1 MIFEPDLRVPVP
13 TQDLLSFIFDDP
25 QYDQDDP
32 VSMRPESLSLSTT
45 QSNYG

>member
-1 MIFEPDLRVPVP
+1 MIFEPDLRVRVS

-32 VSMRPESLSLSTT
+32 VSMRPESLSTT
-45 QSNYG
+45 QTNSD